1 MKNAFILIL
10 FLILT
15 SSIFYIQNIF
25 ILLFSLLLTFL
36 IYIFLKISI
45 IEILNYNKHIFLFF
59 ILIVTAFNLLLD
71 NFVNTL
77 IIDLR
82 LLVACNLTYIIRF
95 ILPTYKLL
103 NAIETLFKPLRI
115 FKINTSKLSIVLNI
129 GINFIPI
136 LINEL
141 NEINALLISKGVTN
155 ISSRFKYISKLIL
168 PTIFKMTMNL
178 DYSLKAKN
186 FIE

>member
-1 MKNAFILIL
+1 M
-10 FLILT
+10 
-15 SSIFYIQNIF
+15 
-25 ILLFSLLLTFL
+25 
-36 IYIFLKISI
+36 
-45 IEILNYNKHIFLFF
+45 
-59 ILIVTAFNLLLD
+59 
-71 NFVNTL
+71 
-77 IIDLR
+77 
-82 LLVACNLTYIIRF
+82 
-95 ILPTYKLL
+95 PTYKLL